1 MCLGCPFCRLEVHGS
16 SLLWNL
22 LPVGGVGLVACQGF
36 LVTEAYVCDWW
47 VELELFSLEC
57 NEVSSSE
64 FGGVL
69 GLAWLSEAS
78 LLMLRAVF
86 LLCWRMSL
94 VCLALDLVGSWVKL
108 GFIVGMEAF
117 G

>member
-64 FGGVL
+64 FGVVYRFGMAL
-69 GLAWLSEAS
+69 GSS
-78 LLMLRAVF
+78 SFNV
-86 LLCWRMSL
+86 
-94 VCLALDLVGSWVKL
+94 
-108 GFIVGMEAF
+108 
-117 G
+117 